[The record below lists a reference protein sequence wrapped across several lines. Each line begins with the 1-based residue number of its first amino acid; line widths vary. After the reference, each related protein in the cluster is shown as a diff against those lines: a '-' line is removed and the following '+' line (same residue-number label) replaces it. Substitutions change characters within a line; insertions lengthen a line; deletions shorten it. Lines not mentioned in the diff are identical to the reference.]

1 MKIRDM
7 KMTKVMLALSTA
19 MGLGGCDL
27 TVPDLNRPS
36 VDSLELTPTRP
47 AVISAAEGL
56 LVGNRAGYAAQN
68 GYVSVLGVLGR
79 EAYILDKADP
89 RYVGELLA
97 GPALDPG
104 SPAFGGNFWV
114 GPYANLRNANT
125 LLRALEVVPGM
136 SDEEKEAVRGFAKTM
151 KALDYLVLIN
161 TRDTNGIV
169 LDVDRPIGADLAPIV
184 TDREQVL
191 AFIAALLDEAL
202 VHLKAGG
209 TTFPLPLSS
218 GFQDFDRPAIKMTVP
233 NFQKVNRGI
242 KARVDVYRQKWDEAL
257 VDLEG
262 SFENINAPLERGV
275 YHAFGTGSG
284 DTTNELSPAINQN
297 IYAHPSILK
306 DAEYQEGST
315 TELDARVQRKVR
327 LAETPGNY
335 QGVSSDYWFANY
347 PSGTSPVPIIR
358 NEELILLHAEA
369 SYQAGDISN
378 ARTLLNFIRV
388 TSGGLSELTPG
399 EGGYDFITELLKQ
412 RRYSLLFEG
421 GHRWIDLRRYERLNE
436 LPIDVPGH
444 RVHPRFPVPESETN
458 ARQ

>member
-1 MKIRDM
+1 MCIRD
-7 KMTKVMLALSTA
+7 S
-19 MGLGGCDL
+19 
-27 TVPDLNRPS
+27 
-36 VDSLELTPTRP
+36 
-47 AVISAAEGL
+47 
-56 LVGNRAGYAAQN
+56 
-68 GYVSVLGVLGR
+68 
-79 EAYILDKADP
+79 P

-161 TRDTNGIV
+161 TRDTNGVV
-169 LDVDRPIGADLAPIV
+169 LDVDRPIGAPLAPIV

-191 AFIAALLDEAL
+191 AFIATLLDEAL

-218 GFQDFDRPAIKMTVP
+218 GFQDFDRPDVKMTVP
-233 NFQKVNRGI
+233 NFQKVNRAL

-257 VDLEG
+257 VDLAG

-275 YHAFGTGSG
+275 YHAFGAGSG

-327 LAETPGNY
+327 PAETPGNY

-378 ARTLLNFIRV
+378 ARTLLTV
-388 TSGGLSELTPG
+388 SYTHLT
-399 EGGYDFITELLKQ
+399 
-412 RRYSLLFEG
+412 
-421 GHRWIDLRRYERLNE
+421 
-436 LPIDVPGH
+436 LP
-444 RVHPRFPVPESETN
+444 TN
-458 ARQ
+458 REV